1 MPVHFFNPPA
11 SYDAVRSELVDFVE
25 QLEATGE
32 EVVGTQPYGQLTAV
46 FTRRREQPPLAIIGS
61 PDGRPSKVSPARKAA
76 R

>member
-11 SYDAVRSELVDFVE
+11 SYDAVRAELVDFVE
-25 QLEATGE
+25 QLEAAGE

-46 FTRRREQPPLAIIGS
+46 FTRRLPPTTRS
-61 PDGRPSKVSPARKAA
+61 QARA